1 MEDFCHHRRL
11 SKGRGDGHID
21 YISVIFTLAFHLRK
35 NCHIFSSVFR
45 RKYIR
50 ILQTEASIIAVI
62 LIRTIIVFICL
73 LVSMRLLGK
82 RQLSELEISELI
94 VAVLIS
100 DIASLPLQDASM
112 PLINAL
118 FPIFALLS
126 CELLISGI
134 TLKSVKLRGIIFGKP
149 SILIRNGVIDQQ
161 SMRKNRFS
169 LDELAESLRSN
180 NVTDITKVRY
190 AILETDGAVNVI
202 LNSEAQALTEE
213 SITDPQPDSG
223 MPHIIIND
231 GQILDDNLR
240 LMGRDMRWL
249 NAELKKRKVSR
260 ANQVYLMS
268 LDDGGNIYFTKKE
281 R

>member
-1 MEDFCHHRRL
+1 M
-11 SKGRGDGHID
+11 
-21 YISVIFTLAFHLRK
+21 
-35 NCHIFSSVFR
+35 
-45 RKYIR
+45 
-50 ILQTEASIIAVI
+50 AVI
-62 LIRTIIVFICL
+62 LIRTITVFICL
-73 LVSMRLLGK
+73 LFSMRLLGK

-100 DIASLPLQDASM
+100 DIASLPLQDANM

-149 SILIRNGVIDQQ
+149 SVLIRNGKIDQQ
-161 SMRKNRFS
+161 AMRQNRFS

-180 NVTDITKVRY
+180 NVTDITQVRY

-202 LNSEAQALTEE
+202 LYSESQPLTEE
-213 SITDPQPDSG
+213 SLTEPQQDSG

-231 GQILDDNLR
+231 GHVLENNLR
-240 LMGRDMRWL
+240 LLGRDMRWL
-249 NAELKKRKVSR
+249 NAELKKRKVHSAR
-260 ANQVYLMS
+260 QVYLMS

>member
-1 MEDFCHHRRL
+1 
-11 SKGRGDGHID
+11 
-21 YISVIFTLAFHLRK
+21 
-35 NCHIFSSVFR
+35 
-45 RKYIR
+45 
-50 ILQTEASIIAVI
+50 
-62 LIRTIIVFICL
+62 
-73 LVSMRLLGK
+73 MRLLGK

-134 TLKSVKLRGIIFGKP
+134 TLKNVRLRGLIFGKP

-161 SMRKNRFS
+161 AMRKNRFS
-169 LDELAESLRSN
+169 LDELSESLRSN

-202 LNSEAQALTEE
+202 LYSEAQALTEE
-213 SITDPQPDSG
+213 SVTAPQPDGG

-231 GQILDDNLR
+231 GQILEDNLR
-240 LMGRDMRWL
+240 LLGRDIRWL
-249 NAELKKRKVSR
+249 NAELAKRKVSR
-260 ANQVYLMS
+260 ADQVYLMS

-281 R
+281 N

>member
-1 MEDFCHHRRL
+1 
-11 SKGRGDGHID
+11 
-21 YISVIFTLAFHLRK
+21 
-35 NCHIFSSVFR
+35 
-45 RKYIR
+45 
-50 ILQTEASIIAVI
+50 
-62 LIRTIIVFICL
+62 
-73 LVSMRLLGK
+73 MRLLGK

-100 DIASLPLQDASM
+100 DIASLPLQDTSM

-134 TLKSVKLRGIIFGKP
+134 TLKNVRLRGLIFGKP

-161 SMRKNRFS
+161 AMRKNRFS
-169 LDELAESLRSN
+169 LDELSESLRSN

-202 LNSEAQALTEE
+202 LYSEAQALTEE
-213 SITDPQPDSG
+213 SVTAPQPDGG

-231 GQILDDNLR
+231 GQILEDNLR
-240 LMGRDMRWL
+240 LLGRDIRWL
-249 NAELKKRKVSR
+249 NAELAKRKVSR
-260 ANQVYLMS
+260 ADQVYLMS

-281 R
+281 S